1 MSEVNI
7 AVAAVCDLRAELG
20 SVVGHVDSVHN
31 AKYCRACG
39 RGNVPILQKSPE
51 VSSYRRQISC
61 LVAVRATGALTSLN
75 SLLLRAPFEDEAVL
89 LKRIR
94 LFID

>member
-20 SVVGHVDSVHN
+20 SVVGHVDQPITDSVHN

-61 LVAVRATGALTSLN
+61 PVAVRATGALTSLN
-75 SLLLRAPFEDEAVL
+75 SLLLLCTF
-89 LKRIR
+89 
-94 LFID
+94 